1 MNNPFK
7 AISISLLP
15 NFGWREFFISLKWLV
30 TPWKWT
36 GYKKEKI
43 LKEKLS
49 QYLKRKEVFLFDSGR
64 SALKILLE
72 ALEVNENSE
81 IVIQGLTCSVVP
93 GAIKSVGGVP
103 VYVDIDKN
111 YNMDVKKLS
120 EVVSKNTKAVIV
132 QNSFGTPA
140 NLGKIRDICK
150 KNKLVLI
157 EDGAHG
163 LGAEYEG
170 KKLGGWSEV
179 SFLSFGRD
187 KVISGVWGGAITTD
201 DEKLARKIEKLSS
214 KLSRVEVSWV
224 GKQLVYVI
232 LTQKIVTFYNLF
244 GLGKFVHKI
253 LGQLKWLSEPISKE
267 EKRGGSREAKTGIV
281 DPLTDMLI
289 GQLGRL
295 DQMVFHRRMLA
306 KFYSDELGGEFYPSS
321 SYLRY
326 PIEVEDPIGL
336 KKAAADKNIFL
347 GDWYDQVVAPK
358 SVDPEKFGY
367 NRGSCME
374 AEKVAAKIVN
384 LPTNPNISLKDAA
397 KVVAVVKKW
406 KLRQ

>member
-1 MNNPFK
+1 MDNPFK
-7 AISISLLP
+7 TISISLLP
-15 NFGWREFFISLKWLV
+15 NFGWREFFRSLKWLM
-30 TPWKWT
+30 TPWKWK
-36 GYKKEKI
+36 GYKKEII

-49 QYLKRKEVFLFDSGR
+49 QYLGRKEVFLFDSGR
-64 SALKILLE
+64 SALKILLK

-81 IVIQGLTCSVVP
+81 VIIQGFTCSVVP

-111 YNMDVKKLS
+111 YNMDARKLS
-120 EVVSKNTKAVIV
+120 EAISKKTKAVIV

-140 NLGKIRDICK
+140 NLARIRDICK

-187 KVISGVWGGAITTD
+187 KVISAIWGGAIITN
-201 DEKLARKIEKLSS
+201 DEKLAGKIKKLNSE
-214 KLSRVEVSWV
+214 LSRMGAGWV

-232 LTQKIVTFYNLF
+232 LTQKIVALYNFF
-244 GLGKFVHKI
+244 GLGKLLHKI
-253 LGQLKWLSEPISKE
+253 SGQLKWLSEPISKE
-267 EKRGGSREAKTGIV
+267 EKLGNSREVKKGIV
-281 DPLTDMLI
+281 DPLADILI
-289 GQLGRL
+289 GQLDRL
-295 DQMVFHRRMLA
+295 DEMVFHRRMLA
-306 KFYSDELGGEFYPSS
+306 KFYSDELGEEFYPSS

-326 PIEVEDPIGL
+326 PIEVEDPMGL
-336 KKAAADKNIFL
+336 RKAAADKNIFL

-358 SVDPEKFGY
+358 SIDLEKFGY
-367 NRGSCME
+367 SRGSCIE
-374 AEKVAAKIVN
+374 AEKAALRIVN
-384 LPTNPNISLKDAA
+384 LPTNPNIGLKDAA
-397 KVVAVVKKW
+397 KVIAVVKKW
-406 KLRQ
+406 KLKQ